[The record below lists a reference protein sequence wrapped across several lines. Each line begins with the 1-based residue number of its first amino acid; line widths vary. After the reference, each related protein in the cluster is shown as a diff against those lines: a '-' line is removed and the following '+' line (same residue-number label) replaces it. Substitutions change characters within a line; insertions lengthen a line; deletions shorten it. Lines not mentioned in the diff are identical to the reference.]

1 MDINKLA
8 TSIWKLRNWLNSTNI
23 DKKTQPDKALKILES
38 MLNEENVEV
47 FDYTGKEFNS
57 GLAVE
62 VLDNISTNKEE
73 TNFIVQT
80 LKPIITIDG
89 KVSQLGQVVLGN
101 DVSNLN
107 YIDDLKQK
115 VDETRKKKTKR
126 INLVF
131 YLLVLLVIIFG
142 AFGIVQLNQS
152 RKDKETI
159 SNLYNNIA
167 NLENENSSLTKSINE
182 LENQIDNLENRN
194 ENSSNNEFILHKVVK
209 GESLTEILKKYNLE
223 YSKYIKDVKLL
234 NNISNIDVIKEGS
247 IIVLPNKE
255 N

>member
-38 MLNEENVEV
+38 MLNEENVEI

-131 YLLVLLVIIFG
+131 YLLVLLVITFG

-159 SNLYNNIA
+159 SNLNNNIT
-167 NLENENSSLTKSINE
+167 NLENKNSSLTKGINE

-223 YSKYIKDVKLL
+223 YSKYIKDVKLI

>member
-1 MDINKLA
+1 MDKNKLA
-8 TSIWKLRNWLNSTNI
+8 TSIWKLRNWLNTINI
-23 DKKTQPDKALKILES
+23 DKKTQPDKALKVLES
-38 MLNEENVEV
+38 ILNEENIEI
-47 FDYTGKEFNS
+47 FDYTGKEFNA

-73 TNFIVQT
+73 TNYIVQT

-126 INLVF
+126 NYLILYSLVS
-131 YLLVLLVIIFG
+131 LVIITG
-142 AFGIVQLNQS
+142 IFGIAQLNQS
-152 RKDKETI
+152 RRDKQI
-159 SNLYNNIA
+159 INNLSNNIT
-167 NLENENSSLTKSINE
+167 NLESENSSLVKDINE
-182 LENQIDNLENRN
+182 LENQMVDLEKIND
-194 ENSSNNEFILHKVVK
+194 NSSNVEFILHKVVK
-209 GESLTEILKKYNLE
+209 GESLTIILEQYNLE
-223 YSKYIKDVKLL
+223 YSKYIKAVKLL

-247 IIVLPNKE
+247 IIVLPIKE

>member
-1 MDINKLA
+1 MDTNKLA
-8 TSIWKLRNWLNSTNI
+8 TSVWKLRNWLNTTNI

-38 MLNEENVEV
+38 MLNEENVEI
-47 FDYTGKEFNS
+47 FDYTGKEFNA

-62 VLDNISTNKEE
+62 VLDNISTNKEDA
-73 TNFIVQT
+73 NYIVQT

-107 YIDDLKQK
+107 NIDDLKQK

-126 INLVF
+126 SNLII
-131 YLLVLLVIIFG
+131 YILVLLVIITG
-142 AFGIVQLNQS
+142 IFGIAQLNQS
-152 RKDKETI
+152 RRNKVII
-159 SNLYNNIA
+159 SNLNNNVI
-167 NLENENSSLTKSINE
+167 NLESENSSLKKDINE
-182 LENQIDNLENRN
+182 LENQIDNLDKTN
-194 ENSSNNEFILHKVVK
+194 ENLINVEFILHKVVK
-209 GESLTEILKKYNLE
+209 GESLTIILRQYNLE
-223 YSKYIKDVKLL
+223 YSKFIKEVKLL

-255 N
+255 K